1 MNQQLMLMPL
11 KHPLAPFASHSALH
25 MSQKKK
31 GIKQLMKKTDIP
43 LEAKGLNKGRKPK
56 DTFHFILIY

>member
-1 MNQQLMLMPL
+1 
-11 KHPLAPFASHSALH
+11 
-25 MSQKKK
+25 
-31 GIKQLMKKTDIP
+31 MKKTDIP